1 MTSSIEIAA
10 TAVKAPGDVWVRP
23 TTAAVGGEVIQ
34 LDSDV
39 WNDSW
44 ITIQAV
50 TDDVFVKLATTA
62 AGAIPDAAAESGV
75 ATPMLPATSG
85 CLHIPAGTTRE
96 FYLRD
101 FVKKSTEGIFLG
113 HICLAATPGS
123 IRFYKSSGQR
133 DL

>member
-23 TTAAVGGEVIQ
+23 TTAAVGGEVIE
-34 LDSDV
+34 LDSSV
-39 WNDSW
+39 WNDNW

-50 TDDVFVKLATTA
+50 TDDVFVKFATTA
-62 AGAIPDAAAESGV
+62 AGAIPVDTAVSGV
-75 ATPMLPATSG
+75 AAPMLPATGG
-85 CLHIPAGTTRE
+85 CLHIAAGTTRE

-101 FVKKSTEGIFLG
+101 FVKKSSEGIFLG
-113 HICLAATPGS
+113 HISAAATPGT
-123 IRFYKSSGQR
+123 IRFYKSSGPR